1 MGNIYEIQ
9 KKLNKIQ
16 NKTHKKDSEFCL
28 KDSGF
33 YLKDSEFCLKDS
45 DFYPPADTRMLC
57 SLIEDIDEENNYL
70 EYAEFIYDLYEE
82 EGYYEN

>member
-16 NKTHKKDSEFCL
+16 NKTHK
-28 KDSGF
+28 
-33 YLKDSEFCLKDS
+33 KDSEFCLKDS